1 MMTFAEAQAE
11 VKQISENDRDRYI
24 AMRNEARLALEAD
37 VRDYPDFYE
46 GGDIG
51 TSDVSIKMIEM
62 VRFGEMEV

>member
-11 VKQISENDRDRYI
+11 VQQICQTDKDRYI
-24 AMRNEARLALEAD
+24 AMRQEARLALEAD

-51 TSDVSIKMIEM
+51 SSDVSIKMIEM